1 MQTAQTNSSV
11 NDILGQARQ
20 GSVAAII
27 QILNERLGDAQIRT
41 RAILADGILQ
51 LLCEAPTAEQL
62 QQDTVVDRVRTILE
76 DLSPRGIR
84 KVNIN
89 SRIVREQQLLWFE
102 EITRDPENQLLWSE
116 LIKLKQPNPFV
127 RVWRDWQQPKSRS
140 EIVVPDAKKN
150 QLSQKYFVRGLV
162 GGASLCLL
170 LLLLGW
176 VLKHRL
182 GITWATADNGTPTT
196 VAGGNDNVNSTA
208 ATSAQAAFSQAVRLA
223 QQAVADGQ
231 AAETSA
237 EWLDLA
243 ARWQRAA
250 DLMSEVPP
258 DSENY
263 AIAQDRVATYQQN
276 SDQALQKAESLQRSE
291 TSDTNSSGTGSEF

>member
-11 NDILGQARQ
+11 NDVLGQARQ

-27 QILNERLGDAQIRT
+27 QILNEQLADSQIRT

-51 LLCEAPTAEQL
+51 LLCEAPTVEQL
-62 QQDTVVDRVRTILE
+62 EQNQVVSRVQTILE
-76 DLSPRGIR
+76 DISPKNIR
-84 KVNIN
+84 RVNIN

-116 LIKLKQPNPFV
+116 LIKLQQPNPIA
-127 RVWRDWQQPKSRS
+127 RWWRDLQQPRTRN
-140 EIVVPDAKKN
+140 EIIVSDKKK
-150 QLSQKYFVRGLV
+150 QRLRQKYFARGLV
-162 GGASLCLL
+162 GGASLCVL

-182 GITWATADNGTPTT
+182 EIPWAQTDDRSES
-196 VAGGNDNVNSTA
+196 V
-208 ATSAQAAFSQAVRLA
+208 ATSSETSAPPVQDDFVQAVRIA

-231 AAETSA
+231 NADTPAA
-237 EWLDLA
+237 WLDLA

-250 DLMSEVPP
+250 DLMAEVSP

-263 AIAQDRVATYQQN
+263 SVAQDRVLAYQQN
-276 SDQALQKAESLQRSE
+276 SDQALDKAENLQRRLNA
-291 TSDTNSSGTGSEF
+291 TDDADSDAAEADE

>member
-1 MQTAQTNSSV
+1 MQTAQNNSSV

-27 QILNERLGDAQIRT
+27 QILNERLADSQIRT

-51 LLCEAPTAEQL
+51 LLCEAPKAEQL
-62 QQDTVVDRVRTILE
+62 EQEKVVGRVQSILE
-76 DLSPRGIR
+76 ELSPKGIR

-116 LIKLKQPNPFV
+116 LIKLKQPHPIARFWHD
-127 RVWRDWQQPKSRS
+127 RQQPKPRG
-140 EIVVPDAKKN
+140 EIVVPDAR
-150 QLSQKYFVRGLV
+150 QRAGQKYFLRGLV

-182 GITWATADNGTPTT
+182 GISWAQLGDPAPAPVVESTPP
-196 VAGGNDNVNSTA
+196 DPTA
-208 ATSAQAAFSQAVRLA
+208 AQESFAQAVRLA

-231 AAETSA
+231 EAETPA

-250 DLMSEVPP
+250 DLMAEVPP
-258 DSENY
+258 ENENY
-263 AIAQDRVATYQQN
+263 AIAQDRVVTYQQN
-276 SDQALQKAESLQRSE
+276 SDQALSTAEKLQQTE
-291 TSDTNSSGTGSEF
+291 ATDATD

>member
-1 MQTAQTNSSV
+1 MQTAQPNSAV

-27 QILNERLGDAQIRT
+27 QILNERLADAQIRT
-41 RAILADGILQ
+41 RAILADGVLQ
-51 LLCEAPTAEQL
+51 LLCEAPKPEQL
-62 QQDTVVDRVRTILE
+62 DQATVVERVRSILE

-84 KVNIN
+84 KANIN

-116 LIKLKQPNPFV
+116 LIKLKQPNPV
-127 RVWRDWQQPKSRS
+127 SRYWRDRQSSKGRQ
-140 EIVVPDAKKN
+140 EIVVSNTKSQQAN
-150 QLSQKYFVRGLV
+150 QKYFVRGLV

-182 GITWATADNGTPTT
+182 GISWAQID
-196 VAGGNDNVNSTA
+196 S
-208 ATSAQAAFSQAVRLA
+208 TSAPVPQETSSSDAAAPTQAAFAQAVRLA
-223 QQAVADGQ
+223 QQAVDDGQ

-250 DLMSEVPP
+250 DLMAEVPS
-258 DSENY
+258 DNENY
-263 AIAQDRVATYQQN
+263 AIAQDRVISYQQN
-276 SDQALQKAESLQRSE
+276 SDQALAKAERMQATEDAEADLDVS
-291 TSDTNSSGTGSEF
+291 N

>member
-1 MQTAQTNSSV
+1 MQTAQSNSAV

-27 QILNERLGDAQIRT
+27 QILNERLADSQIRT
-41 RAILADGILQ
+41 RAILADGVLQ
-51 LLCEAPTAEQL
+51 LLCEAPQAEQL
-62 QQDTVVDRVRTILE
+62 EQEKVVERVQTILE
-76 DLSPRGIR
+76 ELSPRGIR

-116 LIKLKQPNPFV
+116 LIKLKQPNPVTRFWQD
-127 RVWRDWQQPKSRS
+127 RQQPKNRN
-140 EIVVPDAKKN
+140 EIVVPDSKKN
-150 QLSQKYFVRGLV
+150 GHGQRYFLKGVV
-162 GGASLCLL
+162 GSASLCLL

-182 GITWATADNGTPTT
+182 GISWAQVGELGAPPVEQSAAPDTT
-196 VAGGNDNVNSTA
+196 VASESFA
-208 ATSAQAAFSQAVRLA
+208 QAVRLA
-223 QQAVADGQ
+223 QQAVDDGQ
-231 AAETSA
+231 DADTPA

-250 DLMSEVPP
+250 DLMAEVPP
-258 DSENY
+258 ENENY
-263 AIAQDRVATYQQN
+263 AIAQDRVISYQQN
-276 SDQALQKAESLQRSE
+276 SDQALSTAERLQRTE
-291 TSDTNSSGTGSEF
+291 TTDPNTTDTDSAE

>member
-1 MQTAQTNSSV
+1 MQMAQTNSAV

-27 QILNERLGDAQIRT
+27 QILNERLADSQIRT
-41 RAILADGILQ
+41 RAILADGVLQ
-51 LLCEAPTAEQL
+51 LLCEAPKAEQL
-62 QQDTVVDRVRTILE
+62 DQEKVVERVQTILE
-76 DLSPRGIR
+76 ELSPRGIR

-116 LIKLKQPNPFV
+116 LIKLKQPHPIARF
-127 RVWRDWQQPKSRS
+127 WRDRQQPKSRH
-140 EIVVPDAKKN
+140 EIVVPDARKN
-150 QLSQKYFVRGLV
+150 QSGQKYFLRGLV

-182 GITWATADNGTPTT
+182 GISWAQIGNSGTAPVVESEPDP
-196 VAGGNDNVNSTA
+196 TA
-208 ATSAQAAFSQAVRLA
+208 AQESFAQAVRLA

-231 AAETSA
+231 AAETPA
-237 EWLDLA
+237 QWLDLA

-250 DLMSEVPP
+250 DLMAEVPP
-258 DSENY
+258 ENENY
-263 AIAQDRVATYQQN
+263 AIAQDRIVTYQQN
-276 SDQALQKAESLQRSE
+276 SDQALSKAERLQQTE
-291 TSDTNSSGTGSEF
+291 ATDADATAE

>member
-1 MQTAQTNSSV
+1 MQTAQTNSTV

-27 QILNERLGDAQIRT
+27 QILNERLADANIRT
-41 RAILADGILQ
+41 RAILADGVLQ

-62 QQDTVVDRVRTILE
+62 DQTVVVERVQTILE
-76 DLSPRGIR
+76 ELAPKHIR

-116 LIKLKQPNPFV
+116 MIKLKRPNPMV
-127 RVWRDWQQPKSRS
+127 RLWQDWQQPRHRS
-140 EIVVPDAKKN
+140 EIMVSDSKRNK
-150 QLSQKYFVRGLV
+150 SDQKYFVRGLV

-182 GITWATADNGTPTT
+182 GLSWAQVFPPSDTTAEQVEGTAVSP
-196 VAGGNDNVNSTA
+196 VSQD
-208 ATSAQAAFSQAVRLA
+208 AFAQAVRLA
-223 QQAVADGQ
+223 QEAAADGQ
-231 AAETSA
+231 AATTPA
-237 EWLDLA
+237 QWLDLA
-243 ARWQRAA
+243 ARWQRASE
-250 DLMSEVPP
+250 LMGQVPVEDANYEV
-258 DSENY
+258 
-263 AIAQDRVATYQQN
+263 AQDRVLTYQQN
-276 SDQALQKAESLQRSE
+276 SDQALIQAEKLQQAE
-291 TSDTNSSGTGSEF
+291 ATNQAGDE

>member
-1 MQTAQTNSSV
+1 MQMAQTNSAV

-27 QILNERLGDAQIRT
+27 QILNERLVDSQIRT
-41 RAILADGILQ
+41 RAILADGVLQ
-51 LLCEAPTAEQL
+51 LLCEAPKAEQL
-62 QQDTVVDRVRTILE
+62 DQEKVVGRVQAILE
-76 DLSPRGIR
+76 ELSPKGIR

-116 LIKLKQPNPFV
+116 LIKLKQPHPIARF
-127 RVWRDWQQPKSRS
+127 WRDRQQPKPRG
-140 EIVVPDAKKN
+140 EIVVPDARQRAGQN
-150 QLSQKYFVRGLV
+150 YFLRGLV

-182 GITWATADNGTPTT
+182 GISWAQIGGSEETT
-196 VAGGNDNVNSTA
+196 VVEDTPDPTA
-208 ATSAQAAFSQAVRLA
+208 SQASFTQAVRLA

-231 AAETSA
+231 EAETPA

-250 DLMSEVPP
+250 DLMAEVPP
-258 DSENY
+258 ENENY

-276 SDQALQKAESLQRSE
+276 SDQALSTAEKLQRDE
-291 TSDTNSSGTGSEF
+291 AAATE

>member
-1 MQTAQTNSSV
+1 MQTAQPNSAV

-27 QILNERLGDAQIRT
+27 QILNERLADEQIRT
-41 RAILADGILQ
+41 RAILADGVLQ
-51 LLCEAPTAEQL
+51 LLCEAPRAEQL
-62 QQDTVVDRVRTILE
+62 EQAVVVERVQTILE

-116 LIKLKQPNPFV
+116 LIKLKQPNPVTRF
-127 RVWRDWQQPKSRS
+127 WRDRQQPKGRQ
-140 EIVVPDAKKN
+140 EIVVPNTKN
-150 QLSQKYFVRGLV
+150 QQLSQKYFLRGLV

-176 VLKHRL
+176 VMKHRL
-182 GITWATADNGTPTT
+182 GISWAQIGSTSTPVAEENAADDT
-196 VAGGNDNVNSTA
+196 
-208 ATSAQAAFSQAVRLA
+208 TSAQASFAQAVRLA
-223 QQAVADGQ
+223 QQAVDDGQ

-250 DLMSEVPP
+250 DLMAEVPP
-258 DSENY
+258 ENENY
-263 AIAQDRVATYQQN
+263 TVAQDRVISYQQN
-276 SDQALQKAESLQRSE
+276 SDQALAKAEQVQATE
-291 TSDTNSSGTGSEF
+291 DAEPAED

>member
-1 MQTAQTNSSV
+1 MQTAQPNSAV

-27 QILNERLGDAQIRT
+27 QILNERLADAQIRT
-41 RAILADGILQ
+41 RAILADGVLQ
-51 LLCEAPTAEQL
+51 LLCEAPKPEQL
-62 QQDTVVDRVRTILE
+62 DQATVVERVRSILE

-84 KVNIN
+84 KANIN

-116 LIKLKQPNPFV
+116 LIKLKQPNPV
-127 RVWRDWQQPKSRS
+127 SRYWRDRQSSKGRQ
-140 EIVVPDAKKN
+140 EIVVSNTKSQQVN
-150 QLSQKYFVRGLV
+150 QKYFVRGLV

-182 GITWATADNGTPTT
+182 GISWAQIDSASTPVAEETT
-196 VAGGNDNVNSTA
+196 SSNSA
-208 ATSAQAAFSQAVRLA
+208 APTQAAFAQAVRLA
-223 QQAVADGQ
+223 QQAVDDGQ

-250 DLMSEVPP
+250 DLMAEVPS
-258 DSENY
+258 DNENY
-263 AIAQDRVATYQQN
+263 AIAQDRVISYQQN
-276 SDQALQKAESLQRSE
+276 SDQALAKAERMQATEDAEADLDVS
-291 TSDTNSSGTGSEF
+291 N

>member
-1 MQTAQTNSSV
+1 MQTAQPNSAV

-27 QILNERLGDAQIRT
+27 QILNERLADAQIRT
-41 RAILADGILQ
+41 RAILADGVLQ
-51 LLCEAPTAEQL
+51 LLCEAPKPEQL
-62 QQDTVVDRVRTILE
+62 DQATVVERVRSILE

-84 KVNIN
+84 KANIN

-116 LIKLKQPNPFV
+116 LIKLKQPNPV
-127 RVWRDWQQPKSRS
+127 SRYWRDRQSSKGRQ
-140 EIVVPDAKKN
+140 EIVVSNTKSQQVN
-150 QLSQKYFVRGLV
+150 QKYFVRGLV

-182 GITWATADNGTPTT
+182 GISWAQIDSTSAP
-196 VAGGNDNVNSTA
+196 VAQETSSSDAA
-208 ATSAQAAFSQAVRLA
+208 ATTQAAFAQAVRLA
-223 QQAVADGQ
+223 QQAVDDGQ

-250 DLMSEVPP
+250 DLMAEVPS
-258 DSENY
+258 DNENY
-263 AIAQDRVATYQQN
+263 AIAQDRVISYQQN
-276 SDQALQKAESLQRSE
+276 SDQALAKAERMQATEDAEADLDVS
-291 TSDTNSSGTGSEF
+291 N